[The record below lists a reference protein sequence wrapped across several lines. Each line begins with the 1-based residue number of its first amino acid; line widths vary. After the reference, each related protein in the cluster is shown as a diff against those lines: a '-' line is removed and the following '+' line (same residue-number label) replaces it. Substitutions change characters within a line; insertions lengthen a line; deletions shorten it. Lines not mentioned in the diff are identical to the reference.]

1 MTIVDTPGFSDSGGS
16 DEQNKLIKEMMTV
29 LNNDIKGANA
39 LLILMKGSM
48 NRINSG
54 FQKAINDMQNLFG
67 NGFWK
72 NVIIGVSFW
81 QYVPYEI
88 KKRNRKH
95 QDEDWF
101 KNKWQLAFEEK
112 FEIDVKLQF
121 VFIDS
126 HFNVD
131 MDPNDIQISKNHF
144 IVSTVRGC
152 SVFIYFHLYI

>member
-29 LNNDIKGANA
+29 LNNDVKGANA

-54 FQKAINDMQNLFG
+54 FQKAIINMQNLFG

-81 QYVPYEI
+81 
-88 KKRNRKH
+88 
-95 QDEDWF
+95 
-101 KNKWQLAFEEK
+101 
-112 FEIDVKLQF
+112 
-121 VFIDS
+121 
-126 HFNVD
+126 
-131 MDPNDIQISKNHF
+131 
-144 IVSTVRGC
+144 
-152 SVFIYFHLYI
+152 